1 MVPPRRFAPLA
12 LLLAGSTFGC
22 SKTYVP
28 NTDVE
33 DTDANR
39 DVIEF
44 CEVYRHAVERKDV
57 ATLLTLASA
66 EYYEDGGNIDASDD
80 IDFAGL
86 REYLIDK
93 FETGVSGIR
102 YEIRYRRITDNEE
115 AIWVDYTFSGSFRV
129 PTEDGEKWRSVV
141 EENRLEIVR
150 DGETFKIVA
159 GM

>member
-1 MVPPRRFAPLA
+1 MVPSHRFAPLA
-12 LLLAGSTFGC
+12 LLVAALPIAC
-22 SKTYVP
+22 SKTYIS

-33 DTDANR
+33 DTDGNR
-39 DVIEF
+39 EVIEF

-57 ATLLTLASA
+57 ATLLTLASP

-86 REYLIDK
+86 RDYLLDK
-93 FETGVSGIR
+93 FEEVAGVR

-129 PTEDGEKWRSVV
+129 PTEEGEKWRSVV
-141 EENRLEIVR
+141 EENRLELVR
-150 DGETFKIVA
+150 DGDTFKIVA